1 MQAYS
6 VMVSKLPEKMY
17 YKIGEVAEVAGVR
30 TSVLRFWESEFL
42 FLKPVKSSSGQ
53 RLYSKNEV
61 DLVLQVKHLLYDEK
75 FTIEGVKKRI
85 TTKGKLVNA
94 DDLLVSATAT
104 DYSEV
109 LRIVRNELIV
119 LRDSL

>member
-1 MQAYS
+1 MTALT
-6 VMVSKLPEKMY
+6 LPEKIF
-17 YKIGEVAEVAGVR
+17 YKIGEVADVAGVR
-30 TSVLRFWESEFL
+30 TSVLRFWESEFS

-85 TTKGKLVNA
+85 TAKGKLIKA
-94 DDLLVSATAT
+94 EDLYNGAAAE

-109 LRIVRNELIV
+109 LRSVRNELKII
-119 LRDSL
+119 RDLL

>member
-1 MQAYS
+1 
-6 VMVSKLPEKMY
+6 MVSTLTEKTY
-17 YKIGEVAEVAGVR
+17 YKIGEVAEVAGVK

-53 RLYSKNEV
+53 RLYSKKEV

-85 TTKGKLVNA
+85 TSKGKLIKTE
-94 DDLLVSATAT
+94 DLFCNTAIT
-104 DYSEV
+104 DYSDV
-109 LRIVRNELIV
+109 LKAVRNDLKV
-119 LRDSL
+119 LRDLL